1 MARVRKSESSD
12 NNRKKIRPA
21 LSPEARENQLISLAI
36 DLVEQ
41 RLIDGTASSQETT
54 HFLKLAST
62 KARIEKEILEKQ
74 KELISAKTENLKS
87 AQRSA
92 QRIEE
97 LYAEAITAMR
107 NYSGNGDPDE
117 YDE

>member
-1 MARVRKSESSD
+1 MARAKKPINPSASEI
-12 NNRKKIRPA
+12 KIRPA
-21 LSPEARENQLISLAI
+21 LTPEARENQLISMAY
-36 DLVEQ
+36 DLVEK
-41 RLIDGTASSQETT
+41 RLLEGTASSQETT
-54 HFLKLAST
+54 HFLKLGST
-62 KARIEKEILEKQ
+62 KERKEKEKLQEEITLLK
-74 KELISAKTENLKS
+74 AKTENLK
-87 AQRSA
+87 SA